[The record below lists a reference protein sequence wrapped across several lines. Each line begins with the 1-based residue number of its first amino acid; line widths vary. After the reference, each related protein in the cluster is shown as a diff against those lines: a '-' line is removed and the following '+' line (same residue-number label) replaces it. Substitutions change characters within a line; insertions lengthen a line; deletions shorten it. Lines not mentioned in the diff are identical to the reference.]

1 MRRASASDR
10 LIGAGLAA
18 GALAVVL
25 TVGSPAVSA
34 VADDSDD
41 AGRLSLNT
49 TVLVNESVG
58 AGSSGEF
65 PIRSSLFSD
74 RLSARAERQ
83 RSQSAERLGIV
94 EHLDFARTRSSGEQ
108 FQSVRAALFEG
119 YSSDVIAGSSVEH
132 EQSPGPFAVIFVVAV
147 PLVLVG
153 GIVLGRFWAR
163 RRSRLTS

>member
-10 LIGAGLAA
+10 LIGAGPA
-18 GALAVVL
+18 GALAVLVA
-25 TVGSPAVSA
+25 VGPPAVSA

-74 RLSARAERQ
+74 RLSVRAEQ
-83 RSQSAERLGIV
+83 KRSRSAERLDIV
-94 EHLDFARTRSSGEQ
+94 DHLDFAETRTSGEQ
-108 FQSVRAALFEG
+108 YQSVRAALFEG
-119 YSSDVIAGSSVEH
+119 YSSDAIASSSEEH
-132 EQSPGPFAVIFVVAV
+132 EKSPVPFSVIFVVAV

-153 GIVLGRFWAR
+153 GIVLGRSWAR
-163 RRSRLTS
+163 RSRTAS

>member
-10 LIGAGLAA
+10 LIGAGVAA

-34 VADDSDD
+34 VADDPDD
-41 AGRLSLNT
+41 AGKLSLNT

-74 RLSARAERQ
+74 RLSARAEQQ
-83 RSQSAERLGIV
+83 RSRSAERLGIV
-94 EHLDFARTRSSGEQ
+94 EHLDFTETRSSGEQ
-108 FQSVRAALFEG
+108 YQSVRAALFEG
-119 YSSDVIAGSSVEH
+119 YSSDVLASSSE
-132 EQSPGPFAVIFVVAV
+132 EQRESPVPFGMILVVAV
-147 PLVLVG
+147 PLVLAG
-153 GIVLGRFWAR
+153 GIMLGRFWAR
-163 RRSRLTS
+163 RGRVTS

>member
-41 AGRLSLNT
+41 AGKLSLNT

-74 RLSARAERQ
+74 RLSARAELQ
-83 RSQSAERLGIV
+83 RSRSAERLGIV
-94 EHLDFARTRSSGEQ
+94 ERLDFAESRSSGEQ
-108 FQSVRAALFEG
+108 YQSVRAVLFEG
-119 YSSDVIAGSSVEH
+119 YSSDVIASTSDEREESAV
-132 EQSPGPFAVIFVVAV
+132 PFSVIFLVAV

-153 GIVLGRFWAR
+153 GIVLGRLWAR
-163 RRSRLTS
+163 RSRVTS